1 MKKILIPT
9 NFSRNSNLAID
20 YVTELLK
27 EEYCEFYF
35 LNTYSYDVSGLNAIE
50 LLQAD
55 DAFFDEPKEESLRQ
69 LGALVEHCTLDSD
82 NDKHSFYAISENSEL
97 IAGIKKNIEKI
108 GIDLV
113 IVTGSVDINVSK
125 NTRVIVEKIRSC
137 PILIVPLNTNI
148 GQKVSLTIASDFKQ
162 NINTS
167 DISKFIKILEKTNF
181 EISIFVLEKKKK
193 VTVNT
198 AKNIKSLA
206 VYLEQLLKK
215 QIGIEYIESSYRL
228 EEYAQSHVEN
238 IMCIL
243 DKKPDALRKMGLYK
257 TSAIATMGTLRKNT
271 VLAMHQ

>member
-9 NFSRNSNLAID
+9 NFSRNSTVAIN

-55 DAFFDEPKEESLRQ
+55 DAIFDEPKEESLRQ

-82 NDKHSFYAISENSEL
+82 NDKHSFYAISENREL
-97 IAGIKKNIEKI
+97 INGIKTNIEKI
-108 GIDLV
+108 SIDLV
-113 IVTGSVDINVSK
+113 IITGSVDTKVSK
-125 NTRVIVEKIRSC
+125 NTRAIVKKIKSC
-137 PILIVPLNTNI
+137 PILIVPPNASI

-162 NINTS
+162 SINTS

-198 AKNIKSLA
+198 AKNINSLA
-206 VYLEQLLKK
+206 VYLEQLLNK

-243 DKKPDALRKMGLYK
+243 DKKPDVLRKMGLYK

>member
-9 NFSRNSNLAID
+9 NFSLNSNETID
-20 YVTELLK
+20 YVTELFK
-27 EEYCEFYF
+27 EQHCEFYF
-35 LNTYSYDVSGLNAIE
+35 LNTYIYGISGLNAIE

-55 DAFFDEPKEESLRQ
+55 DDFFEAPKEESLNQ
-69 LGALVEHCTLDSD
+69 LGTLVERYVMGSN
-82 NDKHSFYAISENSEL
+82 NDKHTFYAISENSEL

-215 QIGIEYIESSYRL
+215 QIVIEYIESSYRL

-243 DKKPDALRKMGLYK
+243 DKKPDVLRKMGLYK